1 MKTSWKKKILCPLP
15 AIALFT
21 LLVQAAAF
29 AGALEFGREKLKG
42 TSSSSTSAPKR
53 PNIAE
58 AQKLT
63 AQAHDKVI
71 AAQKANEWDTVGH
84 AQKAKSLLE
93 QVNEELK
100 LSAEATN
107 QNK

>member
-63 AQAHDKVI
+63 AQAYDKVI
-71 AAQKANEWDTVGH
+71 AAQRANEWDTAGH
-84 AQKAKSLLE
+84 AS
-93 QVNEELK
+93 
-100 LSAEATN
+100 S
-107 QNK
+107 